1 MEGINPSEIDVT
13 ISRAPLEMELQTF
26 EALLPDLLEKNPGE
40 WALIKDTELG
50 GIFPERNDAIK
61 AGYDKYGNQIFLT
74 RQILEQQPEL
84 FYQFLQAA

>member
-13 ISRAPLEMELQTF
+13 VSRAPLEMELQTF

-50 GIFPERNDAIK
+50 SFIFINKLVHLAR
-61 AGYDKYGNQIFLT
+61 F
-74 RQILEQQPEL
+74 
-84 FYQFLQAA
+84 